1 MEDYLQKFK
10 FKTNVVLSD
19 EDVSASFLKIKEK
32 LDQPLSAPI
41 HVPSKRFSL
50 FSSTPF
56 KVACSIALL
65 LTISLFGYRYYERSQ
80 EVVLANTST
89 DVQEIHMPDGSKI
102 ALRQGSSIV
111 YHLNYETHRN
121 VVLEGEALFEVTKD
135 KTHPFTVQTKEGTVT
150 VLGTVFSVR
159 SYSNESYTRT
169 LLKEGSVKFADNDE
183 QTSVVLVPGE
193 EALLNNGEEKI
204 SVRKVENIDCA
215 LAWESHKFAFDNET
229 LSDIMSTIS
238 DALST
243 KYEIRDK
250 DLGNQRLTLKFNR
263 NESLT
268 KILDVLSDIG
278 KFKYR
283 QQKELIVIEK

>member
-1 MEDYLQKFK
+1 MEDYLQKIK

-19 EDVSASFLKIKEK
+19 EDVLTSFLKIKER

-41 HVPSKRFSL
+41 HVPTKRFSL

-65 LTISLFGYRYYERSQ
+65 LTISLLCYHFYDRSQ
-80 EVVLANTST
+80 EVVFANTSAN
-89 DVQEIHMPDGSKI
+89 VKQIRLPDGSKI

-111 YHLNYETHRN
+111 YHRNYQENRN
-121 VVLEGEALFEVTKD
+121 IELQGEALFKVTKD
-135 KTHPFTVQTKEGTVT
+135 KVHPFTVETKEGKVT

-159 SYSNESYTRT
+159 SFSNESYTRT

-183 QTSVVLVPGE
+183 QTSVVLIPGE

-204 SVRKVENIDCA
+204 SVRKVENMDRA

-229 LSDIMSTIS
+229 LTVIMSTIS
-238 DALST
+238 NAFNT
-243 KYEIRDK
+243 KIEIRDK

-283 QQKELIVIEK
+283 QEKELIIIEK